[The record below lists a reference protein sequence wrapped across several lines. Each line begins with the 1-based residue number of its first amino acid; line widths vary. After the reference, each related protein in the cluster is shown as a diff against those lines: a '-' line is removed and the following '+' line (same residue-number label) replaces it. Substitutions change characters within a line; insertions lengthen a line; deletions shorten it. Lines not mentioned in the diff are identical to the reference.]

1 MLAYGVALDRLKSP
15 GPYVE
20 RKFAPRYA
28 AAVYGLEHL
37 RREMQPRSRSGHRA
51 FEKNITPW

>member
-28 AAVYGLEHL
+28 ATVYASSTSGVKCSPAVGAATEPSM
-37 RREMQPRSRSGHRA
+37 RE
-51 FEKNITPW
+51 